1 MTIKDDEESIKELI
15 TKALYTAYTQEEE
28 TKLQV
33 EAIQCVRHSGLIGYA
48 NGFSK
53 GNDSATKRLI
63 EVIENEKWI

>member
-1 MTIKDDEESIKELI
+1 MTIKDDEERVKELI
-15 TKALYTAYTQEEE
+15 TNALHSVYTQEEE
-28 TKLQV
+28 TRLQV
-33 EAIQCVRHSGLIGYA
+33 EAVQCVRHSGLIGYV